1 MFNSFVFEKRLDE
14 FKKLKVTKKKEDNLK
29 RKHSMEREHLV
40 KSYNN
45 RVQKFMVDM
54 FEKPINIPEY
64 KEKEHEFRDVKNS
77 GIIGRPKF
85 VTYGWVTERQ
95 RIQENISKN
104 LETTF
109 HEAVDDRK
117 SYNILN
123 RPSKWV
129 R

>member
-14 FKKLKVTKKKEDNLK
+14 FKKLKTERKKEANIK
-29 RKHSMEREHLV
+29 RKHSLEREHLV

-54 FEKPINIPEY
+54 FERPINVPEY
-64 KEKEHEFRDVKNS
+64 KEREHEFRDVKNS
-77 GIIGRPKF
+77 GLIGKPRF

-95 RIQENISKN
+95 RIQENIEKN
-104 LETTF
+104 LEVTF

-123 RPSKWV
+123 RPTK
-129 R
+129 